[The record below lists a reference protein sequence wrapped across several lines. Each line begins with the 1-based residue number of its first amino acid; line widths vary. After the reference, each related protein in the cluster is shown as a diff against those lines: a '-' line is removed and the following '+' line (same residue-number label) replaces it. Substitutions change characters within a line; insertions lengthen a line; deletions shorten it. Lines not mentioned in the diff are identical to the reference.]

1 MELYTSIKEWLKE
14 NPSEDKNE
22 KILSII
28 NKKNRTQ
35 LKRELAKKQ
44 KELETLINEITSLEK
59 QVGQIELKSR

>member
-1 MELYTSIKEWLKE
+1 MELYTSITEWLKK

-22 KILSII
+22 KILTMI

-44 KELETLINEITSLEK
+44 KALETLINEITDLEN
-59 QVGQIELKSR
+59 QVGQLEVKSR